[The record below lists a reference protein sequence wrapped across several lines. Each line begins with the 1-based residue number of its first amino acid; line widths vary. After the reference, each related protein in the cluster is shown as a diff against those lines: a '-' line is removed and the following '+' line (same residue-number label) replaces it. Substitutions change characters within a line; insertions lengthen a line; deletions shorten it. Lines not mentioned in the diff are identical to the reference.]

1 MWKWQYDFDRPYW
14 IKLSG
19 GVFIFLLIN
28 TDLLVIIILQT
39 TNKHIYNVLDYKGDD
54 FMAEQVLIQFRA
66 DKTLK
71 QDVADIYEQLGMD
84 LPTAFRMFMK
94 KSKQVRGLPF
104 DAVLPETNKREDFRA
119 AFNALREEASD
130 VPEMTL
136 EEINAE
142 ISATRAD
149 RKRS

>member
-1 MWKWQYDFDRPYW
+1 
-14 IKLSG
+14 
-19 GVFIFLLIN
+19 
-28 TDLLVIIILQT
+28 
-39 TNKHIYNVLDYKGDD
+39 
-54 FMAEQVLIQFRA
+54 MAEQVLIQFRA
-66 DKTLK
+66 DKALK

-130 VPEMTL
+130 MPEMTL

-149 RKRS
+149 RKMG

>member
-1 MWKWQYDFDRPYW
+1 
-14 IKLSG
+14 
-19 GVFIFLLIN
+19 
-28 TDLLVIIILQT
+28 
-39 TNKHIYNVLDYKGDD
+39 
-54 FMAEQVLIQFRA
+54 MAEQVLIQFRA
-66 DKTLK
+66 DKALK

-104 DAVLPETNKREDFRA
+104 DAVLPEINAREDFRA

-142 ISATRAD
+142 ISAARAD
-149 RKRS
+149 RKRG